1 MPGLAIR
8 RRGEVLRPII
18 GIDGLRMFFLGAI
31 FDSVYIAG
39 IKDQFGRKMQ
49 RNLTDKPSSGLR
61 DTNDSSERVHGVEYI
76 DMIM

>member
-1 MPGLAIR
+1 MLGLAIR

-18 GIDGLRMFFLGAI
+18 EVDGLRMFFIGAI

-49 RNLTDKPSSGLR
+49 HNLTDKPSSGLR

-76 DMIM
+76 DMIA